1 MLHKSTAVI
10 LFTLSIDSSRQ
21 KGYNIAILGEEAFIK
36 KAPPGIRIAFKGGAT
51 MAIRSD
57 AQRRAVAKYNA
68 ANYERVELRLE
79 KGKKDV
85 VKAHAEGHGES
96 LNGFI
101 NRAIDEA
108 MERDGSQPVENGG
121 AM

>member
-1 MLHKSTAVI
+1 MW
-10 LFTLSIDSSRQ
+10 
-21 KGYNIAILGEEAFIK
+21 
-36 KAPPGIRIAFKGGAT
+36 PPQAAMEGIRMPIK
-51 MAIRSD
+51 SD

-101 NRAIDEA
+101 NRAIVET
-108 MERDGSQPVENGG
+108 MERDQEG
-121 AM
+121 

>member
-1 MLHKSTAVI
+1 
-10 LFTLSIDSSRQ
+10 
-21 KGYNIAILGEEAFIK
+21 
-36 KAPPGIRIAFKGGAT
+36 
-51 MAIRSD
+51 MAIKSD

-85 VKAHAEGHGES
+85 VKAHAESQGES

-101 NRAIDEA
+101 NRAIDETI
-108 MERDGSQPVENGG
+108 ERDKH
-121 AM
+121 